1 MSLIFRNVVALPKRF
16 IADCRGVT
24 SILTALSLTGML
36 GCAGLATEVGL
47 WYVKKS
53 SMQGAADSAAF
64 SAAIAL
70 AAGENSSLFQTEA
83 QSVAG
88 TYGFVNG
95 SGGTT
100 VTVNN
105 PPASGPNTSQSSAIE
120 VIISQPQNL
129 MIAQLFL
136 SIGPTI
142 QARAVAVAGAS
153 GNGCV
158 FALDT
163 ANVTDDGVSGGAK
176 LNLNNCSLYI
186 NSSSTQALQMSGG
199 ASINAISAFI
209 TGNYSTSGGASLNT
223 TKGTF
228 TGVAPISDPYAGV
241 SIPSYSGCNQTN
253 FSLSGGASLTLSA
266 GSSGIYVFCNG
277 LNLSGGASLTLNPG
291 IYVIN
296 SGSFNLSGGTTF
308 NATGG
313 VTIVLTSSTGSNYA
327 TTNISGGANVNVTA
341 PTSGPTAGLA
351 FFQDR
356 NAPSSGTD
364 SFSGGATQNIT
375 GAIYFPHQAVNYS
388 GGTATGGS
396 DCTQLIAYTMTFS
409 GGTTFNNN
417 CAGVGTAAIGGGN
430 SKIVE

>member
-1 MSLIFRNVVALPKRF
+1 MSLIIRNVVAEPKRF

-47 WYVKKS
+47 WYVKKC
-53 SMQGAADSAAF
+53 SMQSAANSAAF

-70 AAGENSSLFQTEA
+70 AAGENNSLFQTEA

-95 SGGTT
+95 SDGTT

-120 VIISQPQNL
+120 VIISQPQIL
-129 MIAQLFL
+129 AIAQLFL

-142 QARAVAVAGAS
+142 QARAVAVAGTG

-158 FALDT
+158 LALDT

-176 LNLNNCSLYI
+176 LNLNNCNLYI

-199 ASINAISAFI
+199 ASINAVSAFI
-209 TGNYSTSGGASLNT
+209 TGNVSTSGGASLNT
-223 TKGTF
+223 SKGTF
-228 TGVAPISDPYAGV
+228 TGVAPIGDPYAGV

-253 FSLSGGASLTLSA
+253 YTLSSGASATLSA

-277 LNLSGGASLTLNPG
+277 LDLSGGASLTLNPG
-291 IYVIN
+291 IYVID
-296 SGSFNLSGGTTF
+296 SGSFNLSGGATF
-308 NATGG
+308 NAPGG
-313 VTIVLTSSTGSNYA
+313 VTIVLTSSTGSYA
-327 TTNISGGANVNVTA
+327 TANFSGGSNVNITA

-375 GAIYFPHQAVNYS
+375 GAIYFPHQAVSYS

-396 DCTQLIAYTMTFS
+396 ACTQLIAYTMTFS
-409 GGTTFNNN
+409 GGTTFNND
-417 CAGVGTAAIGGGN
+417 CVGVGTALIGGGN

>member
-1 MSLIFRNVVALPKRF
+1 MAPR
-16 IADCRGVT
+16 
-24 SILTALSLTGML
+24 
-36 GCAGLATEVGL
+36 
-47 WYVKKS
+47 
-53 SMQGAADSAAF
+53 
-64 SAAIAL
+64 
-70 AAGENSSLFQTEA
+70 
-83 QSVAG
+83 
-88 TYGFVNG
+88 
-95 SGGTT
+95 
-100 VTVNN
+100 
-105 PPASGPNTSQSSAIE
+105 
-120 VIISQPQNL
+120 
-129 MIAQLFL
+129 
-136 SIGPTI
+136 
-142 QARAVAVAGAS
+142 
-153 GNGCV
+153 
-158 FALDT
+158 
-163 ANVTDDGVSGGAK
+163 
-176 LNLNNCSLYI
+176 
-186 NSSSTQALQMSGG
+186 
-199 ASINAISAFI
+199 INAASAFI
-209 TGNYSTSGGASLNT
+209 TGNDSTSGGASLNT

-253 FSLSGGASLTLSA
+253 YSLSSGASKTLSA

-313 VTIVLTSSTGSNYA
+313 VTIVLTSSTGSSYA
-327 TTNISGGANVNVTA
+327 TANISGGASVNITA

-396 DCTQLIAYTMTFS
+396 ACTQLIAYTMTFS

>member
-1 MSLIFRNVVALPKRF
+1 MSLLIRDVIARPKHF
-16 IADCRGVT
+16 IVDCRGVT

-36 GCAGLATEVGL
+36 GCAGLATELGF
-47 WYVKKS
+47 WYVQKR

-83 QSVAG
+83 QSVAA
-88 TYGFVNG
+88 TYGFVSG
-95 SGGTT
+95 SDGVT

-105 PPASGPNTSQSSAIE
+105 PPASGPNTSVSSAIE

-142 QARAVAVAGAS
+142 QARAVAVAGTA

-158 FALDT
+158 LALDT
-163 ANVTDDGVSGGAK
+163 ANVTDDEVSGGAK
-176 LNLNNCSLYI
+176 LNLNNCNVYI

-199 ASINAISAFI
+199 ASINAVSAFI
-209 TGNYSTSGGASLNT
+209 TGNVSTSGGASLNT

-253 FSLSGGASLTLSA
+253 YTLSSGASSTLSA
-266 GSSGIYVFCNG
+266 GSSGVYVFCNG

-296 SGSFNLSGGTTF
+296 SGSFNLSGGATF

-313 VTIVLTSSTGSNYA
+313 VTIVLTSSTGSSYA
-327 TTNISGGANVNVTA
+327 TANISGGSNVNITA
-341 PTSGPTAGLA
+341 PTSGQTAGLA
-351 FFQDR
+351 LFQDR

-396 DCTQLIAYTMTFS
+396 DCTQLIAYTMTFT
-409 GGTTFNNN
+409 GGSTFNNS
-417 CAGVGTAAIGGGN
+417 CAGVGTAPIGGGN

>member
-1 MSLIFRNVVALPKRF
+1 MSLIIRNVVAKPKRF

-47 WYVKKS
+47 WYVKKC
-53 SMQGAADSAAF
+53 SMQSAADSAAF

-70 AAGENSSLFQTEA
+70 AAGENNSLFQTEA

-95 SGGTT
+95 SDGTT

-120 VIISQPQNL
+120 VIISQPQIL
-129 MIAQLFL
+129 AIAQLFL

-142 QARAVAVAGAS
+142 QARAVAVAGTG

-158 FALDT
+158 LALDT

-176 LNLNNCSLYI
+176 LNLNNCNLYI

-199 ASINAISAFI
+199 ASINAVSAFI
-209 TGNYSTSGGASLNT
+209 TGNVSTSGGASLNT
-223 TKGTF
+223 SKGTF
-228 TGVAPISDPYAGV
+228 TGVAPIGDPYAGV

-253 FSLSGGASLTLSA
+253 YTLSSGASATLSA

-277 LNLSGGASLTLNPG
+277 LDLSGGASLTLNPG
-291 IYVIN
+291 IYVID
-296 SGSFNLSGGTTF
+296 SGSFNLSGGATF
-308 NATGG
+308 NAPGG
-313 VTIVLTSSTGSNYA
+313 VTIVLTSSTGSYA
-327 TTNISGGANVNVTA
+327 TANFSGGSNVNITA

-375 GAIYFPHQAVNYS
+375 GAIYFPHQAVSYS

-396 DCTQLIAYTMTFS
+396 ACTQLIAYTMTFS
-409 GGTTFNNN
+409 GGTTFNND
-417 CAGVGTAAIGGGN
+417 CVGVGTALIGGGN

>member
-1 MSLIFRNVVALPKRF
+1 MSLVFRNVVVLLKRF
-16 IADCRGVT
+16 IANCRGVT

-36 GCAGLATEVGL
+36 GFAGLATEVGL
-47 WYVKKS
+47 WYVTKR
-53 SMQGAADSAAF
+53 SMQGAADAAAF
-64 SAAIAL
+64 SAGVAF
-70 AAGENSSLFQTEA
+70 AAGENSLFQTEA
-83 QSVAG
+83 QSIAG
-88 TYGFVNG
+88 MYGFVNG

-129 MIAQLFL
+129 LIARLFL

-142 QARAVAVAGAS
+142 QARTVAVAGAS

-158 FALDT
+158 LALDT
-163 ANVTDDGVSGGAK
+163 ANVIDDGVSGGAE

-186 NSSSTQALQMSGG
+186 NSSSSQALQMSGG
-199 ASINAISAFI
+199 ASINAVSAFI
-209 TGNYSTSGGASLNT
+209 TGSYSTSGGASLNT

-228 TGVAPISDPYAGV
+228 TGVAPASDPYAGV

-253 FSLSGGASLTLSA
+253 FSLSGGTPLTLSA
-266 GSSGIYVFCNG
+266 GSSGVYVFCNG

-296 SGSFNLSGGTTF
+296 SGNFNLSGGTTF

-327 TTNISGGANVNVTA
+327 TANISGGANVNITA
-341 PTSGPTAGLA
+341 PTSGPTGGLA

-364 SFSGGATQNIT
+364 SFSGGASQNIT

-396 DCTQLIAYTMTFS
+396 DCTQLIAYTMKFS

-417 CAGVGTAAIGGGN
+417 CAGAGTAAIGGGN